1 MDGSDRIEL
10 MLVDEHPLVRAGI
23 RTMLEN
29 EHGLKVV
36 EEFDSV
42 DAAAAYCRLHRP
54 DVVLMEMDLT
64 APGLLNSVQRLRREC
79 AEAAVVVVSHRDG
92 DEELFQA
99 ALAGASGHVAEG
111 DHPSELV
118 ETIRQAALGDEPI
131 GQRIARRPEV
141 SRRVL
146 EMYRLLAQST
156 ASQANGEIA
165 LSAREL
171 EILRHVADGLTNR
184 QIGRA
189 MGLSENT
196 VKSTVSSILRRLG
209 LRHRTEAVVHAV
221 RHGWMSVPEPPV
233 RAPVED

>member
-1 MDGSDRIEL
+1 MDGNDPIEL

-29 EHGLKVV
+29 EQGLKVV

-42 DAAAAYCRLHRP
+42 DAAVAFCRVHRP
-54 DVVLMEMDLT
+54 DVVVMEMDLT
-64 APGLLNSVQRLRREC
+64 APGLLHSVQRLRREC
-79 AEAAVVVVSHRDG
+79 AETAVVVVSHRDG

-99 ALAGASGHVAEG
+99 ALAGASGHLAEA

-118 ETIRQAALGDEPI
+118 ATIRQAAVGDEPI

-156 ASQANGEIA
+156 AGQSTDEIA

-171 EILRHVADGLTNR
+171 EILRHVAEGLTNR

-189 MGLSENT
+189 MGLSEYT
-196 VKSTVSSILRRLG
+196 VKSAVSSILRRLG

-221 RHGWMSVPEPPV
+221 RHDWISVPDMPV
-233 RAPVED
+233 RAPVET